1 MKCLDVAIRPQ
12 SPHAFCD
19 DTPVN
24 CRDPFGFDIWIEGPS
39 GAEPTG
45 HQSINV
51 GDPNGAYRSYSYGVD
66 GNGLEGK
73 PYMDSEKGGPIEK
86 YKKTSPGQDAAFERF
101 LRKIMNKESTYGLD
115 ETCRTWSQENYKRAP
130 GEEVPAPFRVPAP
143 RTPFR
148 KITSSSSSSSTT
160 TSTTGTGT
168 SR

>member
-1 MKCLDVAIRPQ
+1 MTECGLKGKGVNGQTGLLRDCLSGNIRVGRPCGHGAGRRVQGDPAHEKAPVRRPEAEVGPSESFGRNRREEKMKCLDVAIRPQ

-66 GNGLEGK
+66 G
-73 PYMDSEKGGPIEK
+73 
-86 YKKTSPGQDAAFERF
+86 
-101 LRKIMNKESTYGLD
+101 KIG
-115 ETCRTWSQENYKRAP
+115 RAH
-130 GEEVPAPFRVPAP
+130 V
-143 RTPFR
+143 
-148 KITSSSSSSSTT
+148 
-160 TSTTGTGT
+160 
-168 SR
+168 